1 MKVFMT
7 VFMKLNLHGGAM
19 NSPTTTRQLL
29 RERRFPGSY
38 GQGGNQAEV
47 HASHLLRQS
56 ATPERRVAAA
66 LRFGEYDARGVD
78 ARCEQ
83 ATVTL
88 SQSMVEVLW
97 LTNSR
102 GPLISETMYRFR
114 TGNRAP
120 VDLSLLRLE
129 QLLDHLDRQL

>member
-1 MKVFMT
+1 MT

-47 HASHLLRQS
+47 RASHLLRQS
-56 ATPERRVAAA
+56 ATTERRVAAA
-66 LRFGEYDARGVD
+66 LRLGEYDARGVD

-88 SQSMVEVLW
+88 SQSMIEALW
-97 LTNSR
+97 LTNR
-102 GPLISETMYRFR
+102 RRPLNPETMFRFR
-114 TGNRAP
+114 TGNRTP
-120 VDLSLLRLE
+120 VDLSLMRLE

>member
-1 MKVFMT
+1 MT

-66 LRFGEYDARGVD
+66 LRVGEYDARGVD

-88 SQSMVEVLW
+88 SQSTIEARSF
-97 LTNSR
+97 TNSGR
-102 GPLISETMYRFR
+102 PLNPETMHRLRTEDRQPVRRFL
-114 TGNRAP
+114 
-120 VDLSLLRLE
+120 VRLDPLPG
-129 QLLDHLDRQL
+129 QLDRHL

>member
-1 MKVFMT
+1 MT
-7 VFMKLNLHGGAM
+7 VFMKLTLHGGAM

-56 ATPERRVAAA
+56 ATPERRVVAGQ
-66 LRFGEYDARGVD
+66 RVGYHDAGGVN

-88 SQSMVEVLW
+88 SQSMIEALW
-97 LTNSR
+97 LTNGR
-102 GPLISETMYRFR
+102 RPLNPETMFRFR
-114 TGNRAP
+114 AGNRAP
-120 VDLSLLRLE
+120 VDLSLVRLE
-129 QLLDHLDRQL
+129 PLLDHLDRQL

>member
-1 MKVFMT
+1 
-7 VFMKLNLHGGAM
+7 M

-47 HASHLLRQS
+47 RASHLLRQS
-56 ATPERRVAAA
+56 ATTERRVVAAQ
-66 LRFGEYDARGVD
+66 RVGDHDAGGVN

-88 SQSMVEVLW
+88 SQSMIEALW
-97 LTNSR
+97 LTNGR
-102 GPLISETMYRFR
+102 RPLNPETMFRLR

-120 VDLSLLRLE
+120 VDLSLVRLE
-129 QLLDHLDRQL
+129 PLLDHLDRQL

>member
-47 HASHLLRQS
+47 RASHLLRQS
-56 ATPERRVAAA
+56 ATTERRVVAAQ
-66 LRFGEYDARGVD
+66 RVGDHDAGGVN

-88 SQSMVEVLW
+88 SQSMIEALW
-97 LTNSR
+97 LTHGR
-102 GPLISETMYRFR
+102 RPLNPQTMYRFR

-120 VDLSLLRLE
+120 VDLSLVRLE
-129 QLLDHLDRQL
+129 PLLDHLDRQL